1 MFVKS
6 AISLYGN
13 MQSRR
18 ILQADI
24 LTVDNLYQNL
34 DTDATPRMKKKV
46 TFRGLSLLKEGSVTE
61 NLKNVEELVNDI
73 NSNPTNTNEIKSQCD
88 IIPEAKS
95 NAITKESSNHL
106 ADGTNGKQ
114 IPKNGHSKSNNA
126 VKNHWSGLN
135 LSEEKIDLPQIS
147 TTKEKENMGTVNND
161 IKVPENIADENVTLE
176 ISASVGTPKK
186 SLNIHDFQNTTIE
199 KVLNSNINIAKIL
212 STERVPKE
220 NGVTETKNGNHVE
233 KNGEGVVGDS
243 HESNIDSSADCTDLA
258 APGNDQCEGVSG
270 SDEVERGSGVSD
282 GMTNIEDDSS
292 DSTDVSD
299 PDTSCLSDDK
309 GHYTENE
316 CIEPM
321 RGNLMDRMKQLNKE
335 ESAIYFKIVKVCTY
349 CCTYNHSLAHPY
361 IFLFHLIVVLK
372 NIEIVPTHMPAWQQ
386 STHSILPLSTFCS
399 HINNNLFSIITTVG
413 GRYECIWKL

>member
-18 ILQADI
+18 ALQADI

-46 TFRGLSLLKEGSVTE
+46 TFRGLSLLKEESVTE
-61 NLKNVEELVNDI
+61 HVQNVEELVNDI
-73 NSNPTNTNEIKSQCD
+73 NSNPSEMNESKSQCD
-88 IIPEAKS
+88 IIPEAIRDINKS
-95 NAITKESSNHL
+95 DDIDKKSSNHF
-106 ADGTNGKQ
+106 ANGINEEL
-114 IPKNGHSKSNNA
+114 IPKNGYSKSNNA

-147 TTKEKENMGTVNND
+147 TTKEKENIGTENNHN
-161 IKVPENIADENVTLE
+161 KLPENIVDENVTSE
-176 ISASVGTPKK
+176 ISSSVVTPKK

-199 KVLNSNINIAKIL
+199 KVLNSNINITKIL
-212 STERVPKE
+212 STERMPKE
-220 NGVTETKNGNHVE
+220 NGSTEIKNGNHFE
-233 KNGEGVVGDS
+233 KNGNGVVGDS

-258 APGNDQCEGVSG
+258 KIGNDQCEGVSG
-270 SDEVERGSGVSD
+270 SDEVEKGSGVSD
-282 GMTNIEDDSS
+282 GLTSIEDDSS

-299 PDTSCLSDDK
+299 PDTSCLSDEK

-335 ESAIYFKIVKVCTY
+335 ESAIYFKIVKVSAY
-349 CCTYNHSLAHPY
+349 CCTYKHFLAHPY
-361 IFLFHLIVVLK
+361 HVFIPSYSSYLDV
-372 NIEIVPTHMPAWQQ
+372 EIVLTHVPAWQQ
-386 STHSILPLSTFCS
+386 KASLKTSFCLLLQS
-399 HINNNLFSIITTVG
+399 
-413 GRYECIWKL
+413 Y

>member
-18 ILQADI
+18 ALQADI

-46 TFRGLSLLKEGSVTE
+46 TFRGLSLLKEGYITE
-61 NLKNVEELVNDI
+61 HVQNVEELVNDI
-73 NSNPTNTNEIKSQCD
+73 NSNPTDMNESKSQCD
-88 IIPEAKS
+88 IIPEAIRDINKS
-95 NAITKESSNHL
+95 DDMTKKSSDHS
-106 ADGTNGKQ
+106 ANGINDQ
-114 IPKNGHSKSNNA
+114 QNTKNGHSKSNNA

-135 LSEEKIDLPQIS
+135 LSEEKTDLPQIS
-147 TTKEKENMGTVNND
+147 TTKEKENIGTEKND
-161 IKVPENIADENVTLE
+161 YKVPETIIDENVTSE
-176 ISASVGTPKK
+176 VSSSAVTPKK

-199 KVLNSNINIAKIL
+199 KVLNSNINITKIL
-212 STERVPKE
+212 STERVPRE
-220 NGVTETKNGNHVE
+220 NCATEIRNGNHVE
-233 KNGEGVVGDS
+233 KNGECVVGDS
-243 HESNIDSSADCTDLA
+243 HESNIDSSADCTDLTKI
-258 APGNDQCEGVSG
+258 GDIQCEGVSG
-270 SDEVERGSGVSD
+270 SDDVERGSGASD
-282 GMTNIEDDSS
+282 GLTSIEDDSS

-335 ESAIYFKIVKVCTY
+335 ESAIYFKIVKVSAH
-349 CCTYNHSLAHPY
+349 CCTYRHFLAHPY
-361 IFLFHLIVVLK
+361 HV
-372 NIEIVPTHMPAWQQ
+372 
-386 STHSILPLSTFCS
+386 SIPSCS
-399 HINNNLFSIITTVG
+399 RLLRRRDCSNACASVATTSFT
-413 GRYECIWKL
+413 

>member
-18 ILQADI
+18 ALQSDI

-46 TFRGLSLLKEGSVTE
+46 TFRGLSLPKERSVTE
-61 NLKNVEELVNDI
+61 HVKNVEELVNDI
-73 NSNPTNTNEIKSQCD
+73 SSNNTHTNEIKSQCD
-88 IIPEAKS
+88 IIPEAMCDINKS
-95 NAITKESSNHL
+95 DVIDKKSSNHL
-106 ADGTNGKQ
+106 ANGRNEKQ
-114 IPKNGHSKSNNA
+114 VPKNGHSKSNNA
-126 VKNHWSGLN
+126 VKNHWSGVN

-147 TTKEKENMGTVNND
+147 TTNEKENMGTENNG
-161 IKVPENIADENVTLE
+161 IKVPENIVDENMTSE
-176 ISASVGTPKK
+176 ISSTLGTPKK

-199 KVLNSNINIAKIL
+199 KVLNSNINITKIL

-220 NGVTETKNGNHVE
+220 NGVTEIKNGNHVE
-233 KNGEGVVGDS
+233 KNGEGAVGDS
-243 HESNIDSSADCTDLA
+243 HESNIDSSADSTDLA
-258 APGNDQCEGVSG
+258 ESGDNQCEGVSG

-282 GMTNIEDDSS
+282 GVTSTEDDSS

-309 GHYTENE
+309 GLYTENE
-316 CIEPM
+316 CMEPM

-335 ESAIYFKIVKVCTY
+335 ESAIYFKIVKVCAY
-349 CCTYNHSLAHPY
+349 CCTYKHSLAHPY
-361 IFLFHLIVVLK
+361 YVFIPPYCSNLDT
-372 NIEIVPTHMPAWQQ
+372 EIVLTHVPA
-386 STHSILPLSTFCS
+386 
-399 HINNNLFSIITTVG
+399 
-413 GRYECIWKL
+413 